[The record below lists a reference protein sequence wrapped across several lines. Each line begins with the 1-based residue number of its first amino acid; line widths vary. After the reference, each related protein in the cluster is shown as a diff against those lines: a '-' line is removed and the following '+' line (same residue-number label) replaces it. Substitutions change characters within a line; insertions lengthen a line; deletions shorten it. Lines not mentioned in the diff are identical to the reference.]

1 MSGQHEWPE
10 RGDRVVLTRGPDP
23 VELDVLSVHVVSAG
37 ELGFVKGFLVGGP
50 NRPVTFFIEVGDW
63 HPVRPD
69 ETEPAL
75 VRPYVP
81 TAG

>member
-1 MSGQHEWPE
+1 MSGKHEWPG

-23 VELDVLSVHVVSAG
+23 VEMDVLSVHVVSAG
-37 ELGFVKGFLVGGP
+37 DLGFVRGFLVGGP
-50 NRPVTFFIEVGDW
+50 NRAVTLFIEAGDW
-63 HPVRPD
+63 RPAQPD
-69 ETEPAL
+69 VTEPAL